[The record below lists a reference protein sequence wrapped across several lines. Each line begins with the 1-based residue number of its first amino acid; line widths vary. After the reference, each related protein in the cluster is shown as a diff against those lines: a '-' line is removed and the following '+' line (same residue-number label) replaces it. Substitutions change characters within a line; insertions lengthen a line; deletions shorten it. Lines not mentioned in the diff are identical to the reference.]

1 MNINRQ
7 KNLKLIFYINYI
19 NNFIIL
25 FSFSFF
31 IYILHMF
38 YNFFSNSYLFI
49 KEINNIK
56 TKYIDYIYLIFKAN
70 NLKQKRFYIIF
81 FRMYIILNLFHM
93 LFEMLFFVSSNS
105 SIFSDS
111 SINKETMVDF
121 LNFSEV
127 ELLGIILIF
136 SSFLILIFFLL
147 YFLQK

>member
-111 SINKETMVDF
+111 SINKEIKVDF